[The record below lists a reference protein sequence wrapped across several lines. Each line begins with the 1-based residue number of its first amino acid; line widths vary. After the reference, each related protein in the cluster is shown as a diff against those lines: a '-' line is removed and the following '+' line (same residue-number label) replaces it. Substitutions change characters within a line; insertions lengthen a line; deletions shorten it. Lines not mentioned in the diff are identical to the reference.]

1 MLLASRLQLQS
12 VISMAIYCGKCG
24 KEVDTLAKRRHR
36 CRKVPPRFEEPTHI
50 QLIFWSMRAQL
61 EFDHVGDGK

>member
-1 MLLASRLQLQS
+1 
-12 VISMAIYCGKCG
+12 MAIYCGKCG

-36 CRKVPPRFEEPTHI
+36 CRKVPPKPEEPTHI
-50 QLIFWSMRAQL
+50 QLVWWSMRAQL